1 MLLNLF
7 FCRLEDYDDLMP
19 IWTRQSETLKETYS
33 EHFLIDLIK
42 CQDEENQAVVCEVSL
57 P

>member
-1 MLLNLF
+1 
-7 FCRLEDYDDLMP
+7 MP

-33 EHFLIDLIK
+33 EYFRADLLE